1 MKAILPPPLS
11 PALTRRVK
19 RHVTGRTHT
28 FFVATAPGFERLC
41 RDELKGLG
49 VSPPA
54 LELSH
59 GGVTFSGRL
68 ADCYLANLHLRTAN
82 RVLIRIAEFKATAF
96 RQLEK
101 KLADFP
107 WELYFFPGF
116 SIDINVSVKKS
127 RLSHTGAIA
136 ERIDKSIASR
146 LPGDRTDHPVF
157 SQRLFVRAVSDRFTV
172 SMDTS
177 GEALY
182 KRGIKTH
189 GGRAPLRETGAAAI
203 LKLTG
208 YTPERPL
215 LDPMC
220 GSGTFS
226 LEAAM
231 MARNMPPGWCRK
243 FAFMGWPSF
252 GPRQWAHLRRNAEAG
267 LRPVKAPVIF
277 ASDKNQAA
285 CRALQTCLEQSDLSG
300 PARVACQN
308 FFELSPGAIFDS
320 PDVIGPGVVV
330 FNPPFGRRL
339 GSRRE
344 SDALI
349 RAIGDKL
356 KSDFSGWRFALLMPR
371 QSGAK
376 QLPFSVTSR
385 PFQHGGL
392 NLTLLT
398 GVVK

>member
-11 PALTRRVK
+11 PALARRVK

-28 FFVATAPGFERLC
+28 FFAATAPGFERLC
-41 RDELKGLG
+41 RAELKGLG
-49 VSPPA
+49 LPPHA

-59 GGVTFSGRL
+59 GGITFPGRL
-68 ADCYLANLHLRTAN
+68 IDCYRANLHLRTAN
-82 RVLIRIAEFKATAF
+82 RILMRIFEFKATAF

-107 WELYFFPGF
+107 WELYFFPGI

-127 RLSHTGAIA
+127 RLTHTGAIG
-136 ERIDKSIASR
+136 ERIEHSIASR
-146 LPGDRTDHPVF
+146 LSEDPAASPGL
-157 SQRLFVRAVSDRFTV
+157 SQRLFVRVVSDRFTV
-172 SMDTS
+172 SIDAS

-203 LKLTG
+203 LKLAG
-208 YTPERPL
+208 YTPGRPL

-231 MARNMPPGWCRK
+231 MARNMPPGWCRE

-252 GPRQWAHLRRNAEAG
+252 RPRQWAHLRKTAESG
-267 LRPVKAPVIF
+267 LRPLKTQAIF
-277 ASDKNQAA
+277 ASDKNQTA
-285 CRALQTCLEQSDLSG
+285 CRALATCLEQTDLSG
-300 PARVACQN
+300 AARVACQD
-308 FFELSPGAIFDS
+308 FFTLSPAAIFDS
-320 PDVIGPGVVV
+320 PDDIRPGVIV

-349 RAIGDKL
+349 RSIGHKL
-356 KSDFSGWRFALLMPR
+356 KTDFSGWRVGLLVPH
-371 QSGAK
+371 QGVGK
-376 QLPFSVTSR
+376 QLPFSGKSR

-398 GVVK
+398 GMVH